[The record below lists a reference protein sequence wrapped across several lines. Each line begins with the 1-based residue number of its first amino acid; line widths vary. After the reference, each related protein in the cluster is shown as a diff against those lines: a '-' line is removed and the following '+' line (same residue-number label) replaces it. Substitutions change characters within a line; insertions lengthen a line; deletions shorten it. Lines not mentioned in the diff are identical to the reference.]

1 MEIRGAL
8 FYIIWMLIVCC
19 KEDICGY
26 SFDYLISTFFLL
38 YLIWME
44 YSVK

>member
-19 KEDICGY
+19 KEIICGY
-26 SFDYLISTFFLL
+26 SFDYL
-38 YLIWME
+38 
-44 YSVK
+44 